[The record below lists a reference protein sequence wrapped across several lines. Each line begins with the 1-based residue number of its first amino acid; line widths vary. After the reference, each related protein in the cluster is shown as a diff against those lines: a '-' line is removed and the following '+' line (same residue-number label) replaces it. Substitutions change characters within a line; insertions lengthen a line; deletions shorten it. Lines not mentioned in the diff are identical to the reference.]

1 MLIDLKKKF
10 YSLIRNLGYN
20 ITDNGDYVEHFPW
33 LMLRLTDS
41 QLLQSFDTTINRVV
55 LTLDI
60 FSTYSGEKEIL
71 EIVENINNQ
80 LQSFQNENP
89 EILFAYQKMFKT
101 LDDKATG
108 PVRKHG
114 IVNYEFILGQGLIPE
129 EEEPKDEAN

>member
-1 MLIDLKKKF
+1 MLIDLKRKF
-10 YSLIRNLGYN
+10 YTLIRDLGYN
-20 ITDNGDYVEHFPW
+20 ITDSGDYVEQFPW
-33 LMLRLTDS
+33 LMLRLTNS
-41 QLLQSFDTTINRVV
+41 QLLQSIDTTINRVV

-80 LQSFQNENP
+80 LQNFQNENP

-129 EEEPKDEAN
+129 EEEPEDEAN